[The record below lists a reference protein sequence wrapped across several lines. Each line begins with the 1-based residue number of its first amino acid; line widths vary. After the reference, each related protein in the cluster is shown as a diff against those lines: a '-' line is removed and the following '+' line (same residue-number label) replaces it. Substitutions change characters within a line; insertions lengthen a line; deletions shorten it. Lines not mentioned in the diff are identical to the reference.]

1 MVIIIVPIAQK
12 MDLIVMLSIIN
23 MNNGIY
29 MKNWC
34 LYLIMM
40 LLLASCSEQQVMEET
55 LSSQKLTEQKGMT
68 VSPQDSVMSLLYQA
82 RWGDG
87 SAYLKLAD
95 CYRDGI
101 GVKKDFFGMITMA
114 HMAEWRG
121 AINRMDD
128 YIYGLPDGHEYKTLF
143 LLMDGYKSYIQEG
156 TDSVEHVLCNNGS
169 PEAKT
174 LLGIITIDKGD
185 TISGMNMV
193 KDAAE
198 QGCSLAE
205 LLLTIPDWKGR
216 LRADAT
222 KLAII
227 AHRVPLANLILG
239 DLYYEPDENGKSN
252 KQLAVEYY
260 MKAEE
265 HAVLGRHG
273 AERVLDYY
281 RNGGNV
287 QLTEDDIKRLELIV
301 QPKDV
306 ETE

>member
-1 MVIIIVPIAQK
+1 
-12 MDLIVMLSIIN
+12 
-23 MNNGIY
+23 
-29 MKNWC
+29 
-34 LYLIMM
+34 MM
-40 LLLASCSEQQVMEET
+40 LLLTSCSEQQVMEET
-55 LSSQKLTEQKGMT
+55 LSSQKLTEQKSMT

-227 AHRVPLANLILG
+227 AHRVPLAYLILG
-239 DLYYEPDENGKSN
+239 DLYYEPDDNGKSN

-287 QLTEDDIKRLELIV
+287 QLTEDDIERLELIV

>member
-1 MVIIIVPIAQK
+1 
-12 MDLIVMLSIIN
+12 
-23 MNNGIY
+23 
-29 MKNWC
+29 MKNWFV
-34 LYLIMM
+34 YMIMM
-40 LLLASCSEQQVMEET
+40 LFFASCSEQQIMEEMA
-55 LSSQKLTEQKGMT
+55 SSTKLTEQKSMT
-68 VSPQDSVMSLLYQA
+68 FSPQDSIMSLLYQA

-128 YIYGLPDGHEYKTLF
+128 YIYGLPDGNDYKTLF
-143 LLMDGYKSYIQEG
+143 LLMDSYKSYIQENP
-156 TDSVEHVLCNNGS
+156 DSIEQVLRANDS

-174 LLGIITIDKGD
+174 LLGMITVDQGD
-185 TISGMNMV
+185 TISGMNLM
-193 KDAAE
+193 KEAAD

-205 LLLTIPDWKGR
+205 LLLTVPDWKGR
-216 LRADAT
+216 LRAEAT
-222 KLAII
+222 KLSMI
-227 AHRVPLANLILG
+227 ADRIPFAYSMLG
-239 DLYYEPDENGKSN
+239 DLYYEPDENGHTDK
-252 KQLAVEYY
+252 KFAVECY

-265 HAVLGRHG
+265 HAVLGPHG

-281 RNGGNV
+281 KNGGYI
-287 QLTEDDIKRLELIV
+287 QLTEDDVKRLELIV
-301 QPKDV
+301 QPKSV

>member
-1 MVIIIVPIAQK
+1 
-12 MDLIVMLSIIN
+12 
-23 MNNGIY
+23 
-29 MKNWC
+29 MKNWFV
-34 LYLIMM
+34 YMIMM
-40 LLLASCSEQQVMEET
+40 LFLASCSEQQIMEEMA
-55 LSSQKLTEQKGMT
+55 SSTKLTEQKRLT
-68 VSPQDSVMSLLYQA
+68 ISPQDSVMSLLYQA

-128 YIYGLPDGHEYKTLF
+128 YIYGLPDGNDYKTLF
-143 LLMDGYKSYIQEG
+143 LLMDGYKSYIKEN
-156 TDSVEHVLCNNGS
+156 TDSIEQVLCENDS
-169 PEAKT
+169 PEAQVF
-174 LLGIITIDKGD
+174 LGFIAIDRGD
-185 TISGMNMV
+185 TISGINMI
-193 KDAAE
+193 KEAAE

-205 LLLTIPDWKGR
+205 LLMTVPDWKGR

-222 KLAII
+222 KLCII
-227 AHRVPLANLILG
+227 ADRIPIAYLILG

>member
-1 MVIIIVPIAQK
+1 
-12 MDLIVMLSIIN
+12 
-23 MNNGIY
+23 
-29 MKNWC
+29 MKNLC

-40 LLLASCSEQQVMEET
+40 LLLASCSEQQLMEET

-68 VSPQDSVMSLLYQA
+68 VSPQDSIKSLLYQA

-121 AINRMDD
+121 AINRIDD

-156 TDSVEHVLCNNGS
+156 TDSVEHVLSNNGS

-222 KLAII
+222 KLGII
-227 AHRVPLANLILG
+227 AHRVPLAYLILG
-239 DLYYEPDENGKSN
+239 DLYYEPDDNGKSN

-265 HAVLGRHG
+265 HAVLDRHG

-281 RNGGNV
+281 RNGGIV

>member
-1 MVIIIVPIAQK
+1 
-12 MDLIVMLSIIN
+12 
-23 MNNGIY
+23 
-29 MKNWC
+29 MKNWFV
-34 LYLIMM
+34 YMIMM
-40 LLLASCSEQQVMEET
+40 LFLASCSEQQIMEEMA
-55 LSSQKLTEQKGMT
+55 SSTKLTEQKSMT
-68 VSPQDSVMSLLYQA
+68 FSPQDSIMSLLYQA

-121 AINRMDD
+121 AINRIDD
-128 YIYGLPDGHEYKTLF
+128 YIYGLPDGNDYKTLF

-156 TDSVEHVLCNNGS
+156 TDSVEQVLCNNDS

-174 LLGIITIDKGD
+174 LLGMIAVDKGD
-185 TISGMNMV
+185 TLSGKNMI
-193 KDAAE
+193 KEAAE

-205 LLLTIPDWKGR
+205 MLLTVPDRKGR
-216 LRADAT
+216 LKADAT
-222 KLAII
+222 KLSMI
-227 AHRVPLANLILG
+227 ADRIPLAYSMLG
-239 DLYYEPDENGKSN
+239 DLYYEPDENGQTDK
-252 KQLAVEYY
+252 KFAVECY

-265 HAVLGRHG
+265 HAVLGPHG

-281 RNGGNV
+281 KNGGNA

>member
-1 MVIIIVPIAQK
+1 

-23 MNNGIY
+23 INNGIF

-34 LYLIMM
+34 LYLITM
-40 LLLASCSEQQVMEET
+40 LLLASCSEQQLMEET

-68 VSPQDSVMSLLYQA
+68 VTPQDSIKSLLYQA

-156 TDSVEHVLCNNGS
+156 TDSVEHVLSNNGS

-222 KLAII
+222 KLGII
-227 AHRVPLANLILG
+227 AHRVPLAYLILG
-239 DLYYEPDENGKSN
+239 DLYYEPDDNGKSN

-265 HAVLGRHG
+265 HAVLDRHG

-281 RNGGNV
+281 RNGGIV

>member
-1 MVIIIVPIAQK
+1 
-12 MDLIVMLSIIN
+12 
-23 MNNGIY
+23 

-34 LYLIMM
+34 LYLITM

-55 LSSQKLTEQKGMT
+55 LSSQKLTEQNGMT
-68 VSPQDSVMSLLYQA
+68 VTPQDSIMSLLYQA

-101 GVKKDFFGMITMA
+101 GVKKDFLGMITMA

-143 LLMDGYKSYIQEG
+143 LLLDDYKSYIQEG
-156 TDSVEHVLCNNGS
+156 TDSVEHMLCNNDS

-185 TISGMNMV
+185 TISGINMV

-205 LLLTIPDWKGR
+205 LLLTIPEWKGR

-222 KLAII
+222 IFAII

-281 RNGGNV
+281 RNGGNI

-301 QPKDV
+301 QPKGV

>member
-1 MVIIIVPIAQK
+1 
-12 MDLIVMLSIIN
+12 
-23 MNNGIY
+23 

-34 LYLIMM
+34 LYLIMI

-68 VSPQDSVMSLLYQA
+68 VTPQDSIKSLLYQA

-121 AINRMDD
+121 AINRIDD

-156 TDSVEHVLCNNGS
+156 TDSVEHVLSNNGS

-222 KLAII
+222 KLGII
-227 AHRVPLANLILG
+227 AHRVPLAYLILG
-239 DLYYEPDENGKSN
+239 DLYYEPDDNGKSN

-265 HAVLGRHG
+265 HAVLDRHG

-281 RNGGNV
+281 RNGGIV

>member
-1 MVIIIVPIAQK
+1 
-12 MDLIVMLSIIN
+12 
-23 MNNGIY
+23 
-29 MKNWC
+29 MKNLC
-34 LYLIMM
+34 LYIITI

-68 VSPQDSVMSLLYQA
+68 ISPQDSIKSLLYQA

-156 TDSVEHVLCNNGS
+156 TDSVEHVLSNNGS

-174 LLGIITIDKGD
+174 LLGIITLDKGD

-222 KLAII
+222 KLGII
-227 AHRVPLANLILG
+227 AHRVPLAYLILG
-239 DLYYEPDENGKSN
+239 DLYYEPDDNGKSN

-265 HAVLGRHG
+265 HAVLDRHG

-281 RNGGNV
+281 RNGGIV

>member
-1 MVIIIVPIAQK
+1 
-12 MDLIVMLSIIN
+12 
-23 MNNGIY
+23 
-29 MKNWC
+29 
-34 LYLIMM
+34 
-40 LLLASCSEQQVMEET
+40 
-55 LSSQKLTEQKGMT
+55 
-68 VSPQDSVMSLLYQA
+68 
-82 RWGDG
+82 
-87 SAYLKLAD
+87 
-95 CYRDGI
+95 
-101 GVKKDFFGMITMA
+101 MITMA

-156 TDSVEHVLCNNGS
+156 RDSVEHVLCNNAS

-205 LLLTIPDWKGR
+205 LLLTIPDWEGR

-222 KLAII
+222 KLGII
-227 AHRVPLANLILG
+227 AHRVPLAYLILG
-239 DLYYEPDENGKSN
+239 DLYYEPDDNGKSN

-265 HAVLGRHG
+265 HAVLDRHG

-287 QLTEDDIKRLELIV
+287 QLTEDDVKRLELIV

>member
-1 MVIIIVPIAQK
+1 M
-12 MDLIVMLSIIN
+12 
-23 MNNGIY
+23 
-29 MKNWC
+29 
-34 LYLIMM
+34 MM
-40 LLLASCSEQQVMEET
+40 LLFFASCSEQQIIEET
-55 LSSQKLTEQKGMT
+55 ASSTKLTEQKSMT
-68 VSPQDSVMSLLYQA
+68 VSPKDSIMSLLYQA

-121 AINRMDD
+121 AINRIDD
-128 YIYGLPDGHEYKTLF
+128 YIYGLPDGNDYKTLF
-143 LLMDGYKSYIQEG
+143 LLMDGYKSYIQEDP
-156 TDSVEHVLCNNGS
+156 DSIEHVLRASDS

-174 LLGIITIDKGD
+174 LLGIITVDQGD
-185 TISGMNMV
+185 TISGMNLM
-193 KDAAE
+193 KEAAD

-205 LLLTIPDWKGR
+205 MLLTVPDRKGR

-222 KLAII
+222 KLSMI
-227 AHRVPLANLILG
+227 ADRIPLAYSMLG
-239 DLYYEPDENGKSN
+239 DLYYEPDENGQTDK
-252 KQLAVEYY
+252 KYAVECY

-265 HAVLGRHG
+265 HAVLGPHG

-281 RNGGNV
+281 KNGGNI
-287 QLTEDDIKRLELIV
+287 QLTEEDINRLELIV

-306 ETE
+306 KAE

>member
-1 MVIIIVPIAQK
+1 
-12 MDLIVMLSIIN
+12 
-23 MNNGIY
+23 

-34 LYLIMM
+34 LYLITM

-55 LSSQKLTEQKGMT
+55 LSSQKLTEQNGMT
-68 VSPQDSVMSLLYQA
+68 VTPQDSIMSLLYQA

-128 YIYGLPDGHEYKTLF
+128 YIYGLPEGHEYKTLF
-143 LLMDGYKSYIQEG
+143 LLLDDYKSYIQEG
-156 TDSVEHVLCNNGS
+156 TDSVEHMLCNNDS

-185 TISGMNMV
+185 TISGINMV

-205 LLLTIPDWKGR
+205 LLLTIPEWKGR

-222 KLAII
+222 NLAII

-281 RNGGNV
+281 RNGGNI

-301 QPKDV
+301 QPKGV

>member
-1 MVIIIVPIAQK
+1 MLIAQK

-23 MNNGIY
+23 INNGIF
-29 MKNWC
+29 MKNWY

-68 VSPQDSVMSLLYQA
+68 VTPQDSIMSLLYQA

-121 AINRMDD
+121 AINRIDD

-156 TDSVEHVLCNNGS
+156 TDSVEHMLCNNDS

-281 RNGGNV
+281 RNGGNI

-301 QPKDV
+301 QPKGV

>member
-1 MVIIIVPIAQK
+1 

-23 MNNGIY
+23 INNGIY
-29 MKNWC
+29 MKNLC
-34 LYLIMM
+34 LYIITM

-55 LSSQKLTEQKGMT
+55 LCLQKLTEQKSMT

-114 HMAEWRG
+114 HMAERRG

-128 YIYGLPDGHEYKTLF
+128 YIYSLPDGHEYKTLF

-156 TDSVEHVLCNNGS
+156 TDSVEHVLCNNDS

-239 DLYYEPDENGKSN
+239 DLYYEPDDNGKSN

-265 HAVLGRHG
+265 HAVLGCHG

-281 RNGGNV
+281 RNGGNI
-287 QLTEDDIKRLELIV
+287 QLTDDDIKRLELIV

>member
-1 MVIIIVPIAQK
+1 MRFKGFLWIV
-12 MDLIVMLSIIN
+12 LI
-23 MNNGIY
+23 
-29 MKNWC
+29 
-34 LYLIMM
+34 M

-68 VSPQDSVMSLLYQA
+68 VTPQDSVMSLLYQA

-227 AHRVPLANLILG
+227 AHRVPLAYLILG

>member
-1 MVIIIVPIAQK
+1 MRFKGFAWIV
-12 MDLIVMLSIIN
+12 L
-23 MNNGIY
+23 
-29 MKNWC
+29 
-34 LYLIMM
+34 MM

-68 VSPQDSVMSLLYQA
+68 VTPQDSVMSLLYQA

-185 TISGMNMV
+185 TISGMNMI
-193 KDAAE
+193 KDAAK

-216 LRADAT
+216 LRANAT

-227 AHRVPLANLILG
+227 AHRVPLAYLILG
-239 DLYYEPDENGKSN
+239 DLYYEPDDNGKSN

-273 AERVLDYY
+273 AEKVLDYY

-287 QLTEDDIKRLELIV
+287 QLTEDDIKRLGLIV
-301 QPKDV
+301 QPKGV